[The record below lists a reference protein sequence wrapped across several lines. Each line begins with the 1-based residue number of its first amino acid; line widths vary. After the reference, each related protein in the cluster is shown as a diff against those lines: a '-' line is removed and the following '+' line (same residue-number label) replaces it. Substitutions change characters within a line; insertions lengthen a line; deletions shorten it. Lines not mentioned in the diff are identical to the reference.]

1 MWNNGKY
8 FWFSAIENYQYFPL
22 KLILILQGF
31 LYADFIMFGEES
43 KQSNLNGHHFLAAA
57 SESDFYK
64 DKAEAYT

>member
-1 MWNNGKY
+1 MENI
-8 FWFSAIENYQYFPL
+8 SESLDNYQYFPL
-22 KLILILQGF
+22 KLILQGF

>member
-1 MWNNGKY
+1 M
-8 FWFSAIENYQYFPL
+8 
-22 KLILILQGF
+22 LQGF

-64 DKAEAYT
+64 DKAEAFT